1 MKLSSRMALLLAAT
15 ALTAGAQ
22 AQLRPGPRNAP
33 APAPAPAAAPT
44 APAAA
49 PAAPAAP
56 SPNAAK
62 EEAGRLAA
70 NGWLIQAAGNFA
82 LSNAW
87 DASSAV
93 FRQSVPLG
101 NWMDAIP
108 KLRQPMGALVDRTVA
123 EVGYKTTLPGRPDG
137 EYVTVIFVAKFDKKE
152 ELVEE
157 LVTTVREADGRWR
170 VTGYSTR

>member
-1 MKLSSRMALLLAAT
+1 MKLSIRMALLLAAT
-15 ALTAGAQ
+15 ALAAGAQ
-22 AQLRPGPRNAP
+22 AQLKPGPRAP
-33 APAPAPAAAPT
+33 APAT

-49 PAAPAAP
+49 PAAPAVP

-62 EEAGRLAA
+62 EEAGRMAA
-70 NGWLIQAAGNFA
+70 NGWLLLLDRRDWGT
-82 LSNAW
+82 AW

-93 FRQSVPLG
+93 FRQTVPIG

-137 EYVTVIFVAKFDKKE
+137 EYVTVIFVAKFDKRE

-157 LVTTVREADGRWR
+157 LVTTVREADGKWR